1 MDEIKS
7 YTIALLL
14 ILITLLVFSLSSC
27 FSSTSEDKETIMDE
41 KNTVTEDVVE
51 EEVSEKQPE
60 LKPAEFKVE
69 SLDVSP
75 DEIVTYEKCTV
86 SVDVTNIGEVE
97 GVYNINLCLNDEVV
111 ETKQVTLDGGAS
123 ETVSFTVSESQP
135 GTHTVDVSGLT
146 DTLLVKVPPPV
157 PVVKPPPTPLSPLDA
172 FMKGMAFCDWNPY
185 DEPSFGYYR
194 PPGTD
199 KSLQNLADT
208 GVNWISL
215 LVRVNQETIRSTTI
229 SSNSSVTVKD
239 SDLLRVVNLAHD
251 MGIRVALV
259 PCIQLTNDP
268 DHWWGEIGT
277 SFSNET
283 QWHEWFTAYREFIN
297 HYATFAQEAKVDLF
311 YVGSELPGV
320 THREDDWRRV
330 VQEVRERYSGLIS
343 YDSVHW
349 GRPQGECARI
359 KWWDAVDYVAT
370 DVWYTLTNKNDP
382 TLEELKVAWIQKGY
396 LAELESLAN
405 KFNKPF
411 IISEIGYDSKDKTNF
426 EPGLAWLREG
436 SVDLQEQADCYQ
448 AALETLWGQ
457 PWLKGIFWWQWFA
470 ETYTGGPNDNGGT
483 PWGKPAEE
491 VLKKYY
497 LSK

>member
-1 MDEIKS
+1 MNKS
-7 YTIALLL
+7 LWLSLIWMVFTVLLN
-14 ILITLLVFSLSSC
+14 SC
-27 FSSTSEDKETIMDE
+27 NQTTPRISP
-41 KNTVTEDVVE
+41 VTENETENDTVQVLVQE
-51 EEVSEKQPE
+51 TSQTS
-60 LKPAEFKVE
+60 KPKLANF
-69 SLDVSP
+69 S
-75 DEIVTYEKCTV
+75 
-86 SVDVTNIGEVE
+86 
-97 GVYNINLCLNDEVV
+97 
-111 ETKQVTLDGGAS
+111 
-123 ETVSFTVSESQP
+123 
-135 GTHTVDVSGLT
+135 VSGLT
-146 DTLLVKVPPPV
+146 ITPKEVTAGSSVTIEVLVTNSGELSGTYDVIFKIDDKVESTETVTLDSGTSQKVTYILKKYTAKIYLVNVNGQSGTFVVKAPPPA
-157 PVVKPPPTPLSPLDA
+157 PVVKPPPPSLSPLDA

-229 SSNSSVTVKD
+229 SSNSTVTVKD
-239 SDLLRVVNLAHD
+239 SDLIRVVNLAHNI
-251 MGIRVALV
+251 GIRVALV
-259 PCIQLTNDP
+259 PCIQLSNDP

-277 SFSNET
+277 SFASET
-283 QWHEWFTAYREFIN
+283 QWQEWFTSYREFIN
-297 HYATFAQEAKVDLF
+297 HYATFAQEAEVDLF

-330 VQEVRERYSGLIS
+330 VQEVRERYTGLIS

-382 TLEELKVAWIQKGY
+382 TLEELKQAWIQKGF

-405 KFNKPF
+405 NFNKPF

-483 PWGKPAEE
+483 PWRKPAEE
-491 VLKKYY
+491 ILKKYY